1 MTPRIILPGALA
13 VAVLIAGCSTPQP
26 QLYTLSPA
34 AGATLKSDAA
44 VSKFAVA
51 VGPVSIPAV
60 VDRPQIVITKG
71 ANQVGIDEFSRWASP
86 LQGNIAHVVAAD
98 LSAQLG
104 RLSVTSNFAA
114 EAEFHVAIDVQSF
127 ESTPGDAAVLEA
139 VWTVRRSGDG
149 VTKTA
154 QAVIREPCQGPGYAA
169 LAAAHSRAL
178 NRLSEA
184 IAAAINSF
192 EPPAPSPAS

>member
-1 MTPRIILPGALA
+1 MTPRIIVLGAACL
-13 VAVLIAGCSTPQP
+13 VASLAGCATPQA

-34 AGATLKSDAA
+34 AGAALKSDAT
-44 VSKFAVA
+44 VSRFAVA

-60 VDRPQIVITKG
+60 VDRPQIVVTKG
-71 ANQVGIDEFSRWASP
+71 ANQVGIDEFNRWASP

-98 LSAQLG
+98 LSALLG
-104 RLSVTSNFAA
+104 KLSVTSNYAA
-114 EAEFHVAIDVQSF
+114 EAEFHVSIDVQAF

-149 VTKTA
+149 LTKTA
-154 QAVIREPCQGPGYAA
+154 QAVIREPCQGSGYAA

-184 IAAAINSF
+184 IATAIGSF